1 MFAEYVKEKYGKDI
15 ERCSDKQLY
24 AALLK
29 MVNEMAAKKE
39 KTEGKK
45 KLYYISAEFL
55 IGKLLSNNLINL
67 GIYDEVRQELKKAGE
82 KLIWKKW
89 NRNHPLEMG
98 GWEDWQPA
106 FWIPLRHWDC
116 LATESV

>member
-45 KLYYISAEFL
+45 TYDFGGSV
-55 IGKLLSNNLINL
+55 GKMAACV
-67 GIYDEVRQELKKAGE
+67 Y
-82 KLIWKKW
+82 
-89 NRNHPLEMG
+89 
-98 GWEDWQPA
+98 
-106 FWIPLRHWDC
+106 
-116 LATESV
+116 